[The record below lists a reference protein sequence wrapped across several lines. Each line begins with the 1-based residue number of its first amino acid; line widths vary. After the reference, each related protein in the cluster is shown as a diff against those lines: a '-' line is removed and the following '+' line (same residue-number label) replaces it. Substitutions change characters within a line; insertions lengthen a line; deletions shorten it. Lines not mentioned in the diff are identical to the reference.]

1 MKNKNLSAS
10 SGQALIML
18 LFFVMI
24 GITITT
30 TAIIII
36 AGNSLAANDVQQE
49 EITREM
55 AETGAEKGILQVLR
69 NGNTYSGE
77 TLTNA
82 NISNWE
88 SGWNVVITVSGT
100 TTLTIDSKATAGNYV
115 KKVEVT
121 AGYVDNELTLNTW
134 KEIN

>member
-1 MKNKNLSAS
+1 MKNKNPSTS

-18 LFFVMI
+18 LFFIMV

-30 TAIIII
+30 TAIFII
-36 AGNSLAANDVQQE
+36 AGNSLAANNVQQE
-49 EITREM
+49 EITRQM
-55 AETGAEKGILQVLR
+55 AETGAEKAILQVLR
-69 NGNTYSGE
+69 NGNTYPGE

-82 NISNWE
+82 DVPNWD

-100 TTLTIDSKATAGNYV
+100 TSLTIDSVARAGSYI

-121 AGYVDNELTLNTW
+121 AGYVDNELIINTW

>member
-1 MKNKNLSAS
+1 MKNKNQ

-18 LFFVMI
+18 LFFIMI

-30 TAIIII
+30 TAIAII

-55 AETGAEKGILQVLR
+55 AESGAERAVLQILR
-69 NGNTYSGE
+69 NGDTYSGE
-77 TLTNA
+77 TLTDA
-82 NISNWE
+82 NISTWD

-100 TTLTIDSKATAGNYV
+100 DTLTVNSVATAGNYI

-121 AGYVDNELTLNTW
+121 AGYVDNELIINTW
-134 KEIN
+134 REVN